1 MASGSKNSG
10 KTVEDV
16 FKSGMDDMIRARE
29 EMEAAGTQVVE
40 QPVVVE
46 SPPVVQDPILSGP
59 PIPAPVP
66 EPAPSGPPMSCLL
79 YTSPS
84 PRD

>member
-29 EMEAAGTQVVE
+29 EMEAAGKAVFE
-40 QPVVVE
+40 QPVLV
-46 SPPVVQDPILSGP
+46 
-59 PIPAPVP
+59 
-66 EPAPSGPPMSCLL
+66 
-79 YTSPS
+79 
-84 PRD
+84 

>member
-1 MASGSKNSG
+1 MASDSKNSG

-29 EMEAAGTQVVE
+29 EMDAAGTPVVE

-59 PIPAPVP
+59 PMAQTTT
-66 EPAPSGPPMSCLL
+66 SR
-79 YTSPS
+79 SPS
-84 PRD
+84 SS